1 MTDASEFEYI
11 IVGAG
16 SAGCVL
22 ANRLS
27 ANADVR
33 VCLIEAGPVDD
44 TPWIDTPMGIIRLLR
59 GKRYNWYYETTP
71 QAALGNRQLYWPRGK
86 TLGGSSSINAM
97 IYMRGH
103 PSDYDD
109 WASAGNVGWAWQD
122 VLPIFKLHERQ
133 QRGADELHG
142 ADGPLHVSD
151 LAQPNPLSRTFV
163 EAGIQAGLPA
173 CEDFN
178 GHSMEGV
185 GLYQVTQH
193 EGKRWSA
200 ARAFLDPVRHR
211 SNLTVLTD
219 CLTTRV
225 HIKDRRATGVRVR
238 ERGHERDLRARGEVI
253 LCAGAINS
261 PQLLMLSGVGPGRHL
276 QDLAIPVLV
285 DLPTV
290 GCNLQ
295 DHLDVTTMARESTA
309 TAVGVGF
316 AALPR
321 LLRAFAEYRSHG
333 TGMLAS
339 NAAEAG
345 GFARTERHLKRPDVQ
360 FHFLPTLL
368 RNHGRDLV
376 WGYGY
381 TLHVCQ
387 LRPQSRGRISLASP
401 DAGTAPRIDPA
412 YLSHPK
418 DLGVLRAGLKL
429 ARRILASTAWA
440 RFGPRELA
448 PGPAV
453 QDDTELDAYIARNAE
468 TIYHPVGTCKMGSGD
483 DAVVDR
489 FLGVRGIEGLR
500 VADAAVMPRLI
511 GGNTN
516 APSMM
521 IGEMASRFIESN
533 TALSRSPV
541 QAPLVG
547 RVG

>member
-27 ANADVR
+27 ANADAR
-33 VCLIEAGPVDD
+33 VCLVEAGPVDH

-59 GKRYNWYYETTP
+59 GKRYNWYYETTA
-71 QAALGNRQLYWPRGK
+71 QAALGNRKLYWPRGK

-109 WASAGNVGWAWQD
+109 WAAAGNLGWAWRD

-142 ADGPLHVSD
+142 ADGPLHVND

-163 EAGIQAGLPA
+163 EAGIQAGLPR
-173 CEDFN
+173 CDDFN
-178 GHSMEGV
+178 GPSMEGV
-185 GLYQVTQH
+185 GLYQVTQR

-211 SNLTVLTD
+211 PNLTILTD
-219 CLTTRV
+219 CLTTQVR
-225 HIKDRRATGVRVR
+225 IDNRRATGVRVR
-238 ERGHERDLRARGEVI
+238 ERGHERELRSRREVI

-276 QDLAIPVLV
+276 QDLAIPVV
-285 DLPTV
+285 FDLPAV

-316 AALPR
+316 GALPR
-321 LLRAFAEYRSHG
+321 LLRAFAEYRNHG

-345 GFARTERHLKRPDVQ
+345 GFARTDTHLERPDVQ

-440 RFGPRELA
+440 PFGSCELE
-448 PGPAV
+448 PGPEV
-453 QDDTELDAYIARNAE
+453 QADAELDAYIARNAE
-468 TIYHPVGTCKMGSGD
+468 TIYHPVGTCKMGSGN

-489 FLGVRGIEGLR
+489 RLRVRGIEALR
-500 VADAAVMPRLI
+500 VADASIMPGLI

-521 IGEMASRFIESN
+521 IGEMASRFIESDA
-533 TALSRSPV
+533 TLSRSVV
-541 QAPLVG
+541 QPPLVG
-547 RVG
+547 LVG